1 MMTALLIEV
10 PAWLALVWVL
20 TTALL
25 AAAAALWVGLRVSR
39 ELAARRRLSDYR
51 RATARPVLRTG
62 SLQQPT
68 GPLPYE
74 PLPRV
79 RWRLKR

>member
-1 MMTALLIEV
+1 MITALLIEV
-10 PAWLALVWVL
+10 PAWLALIWLL
-20 TTALL
+20 TTAVL

-39 ELAARRRLSDYR
+39 ELAVRRRLSDYR
-51 RATARPVLRTG
+51 SAAAPVLRSG
-62 SLQQPT
+62 SLQRPT

>member
-1 MMTALLIEV
+1 MITALLIEV
-10 PAWLALVWVL
+10 PAWIALLWLL

-25 AAAAALWVGLRVSR
+25 AAAGALWVGLRVSR
-39 ELAARRRLSDYR
+39 ELAVRRRLSDYR
-51 RATARPVLRTG
+51 SSAAPVLRAG
-62 SLQQPT
+62 SLQRPT